1 MAEPVLARLRNGPAT
16 RQLRTESNRQD
27 SKSRELHLVRLLDTG
42 QGGVPCSESYSV
54 ARMRITNRRLNHER
68 SIMLGNQLYGVQ
80 AAAKML
86 GVNARTIQYALK
98 RFKRGRRLPVGTT
111 GRFVLM
117 LTKQDVLFLDKNLQ
131 RKVGRPCKSK
141 EKQEAKKEV

>member
-1 MAEPVLARLRNGPAT
+1 
-16 RQLRTESNRQD
+16 
-27 SKSRELHLVRLLDTG
+27 
-42 QGGVPCSESYSV
+42 
-54 ARMRITNRRLNHER
+54 
-68 SIMLGNQLYGVQ
+68 MLGNQLYGVQ

-86 GVNARTIQYALK
+86 GVNARTVQYALK

-117 LTKQDVLFLDKNLQ
+117 LTKQDVVFLDKNLR

-141 EKQEAKKEV
+141 EKQPEKKEA